1 MTYDLS
7 IIIVT
12 WNVVDYVRNCLK
24 SILITTSTS
33 LNYEIIIV
41 DNASTDNSVEV
52 INHEFPQVKLIPN
65 SCNSGFAQGNNQA
78 ISIAKGKYILF
89 LNPDTIL
96 HNNAIEAMMDF
107 LNEHENIGIIGP
119 KLISEDGSIQ
129 LACARKFPSLLF
141 RLTCDVMRLSSI
153 PVIGERLKKILQYP
167 YDYSVS
173 QEVEAISGA
182 CMLIRGQLLKEI
194 GGFGEVYI
202 HGGEDLELCL
212 RMKRAG
218 WNNYYLR
225 EAEVT
230 HFGGRS
236 SQQAK
241 SRVSVNSILSDQ
253 YFYIRSFGR
262 THGLV
267 YRLIIQ
273 LIGIPCI
280 IVIGFIKFLIGLET
294 IQDLT
299 YRTNLV
305 RGLLHWKK
313 I

>member
-273 LIGIPCI
+273 LNGIPCI